1 MVNDKKHPAAIL
13 LCCFSALAA
22 AAFMGIAF
30 GAVSLSPKEVL
41 DGIMDG
47 EATANGRIIYCVR
60 LPRVLGGFLAGA
72 ALAVSGA
79 VIQAVLGNPLASPNI
94 IGVNAGAGFAVV
106 LSLAIFPTT
115 FGVRSLSAFI
125 GALAAVG
132 AILGVSALTKSG
144 RTSPVTLVMSGMA
157 VSALFGAFTSLVLS
171 VSNEYQVT
179 SYLFWTMGGLANR
192 RWEHVLTMLVPVLSC
207 AAAMV
212 LLSGRLDVMLL
223 GDEQARALGIH
234 SGRNRVALVL
244 IASMCTAA
252 IVCVTG
258 PIGFVGLIVP
268 HIMRM
273 LVGPSHRRLCLASAF
288 AGGVF
293 LTLCDSLVRFVS
305 GMRGKEFSVGIV
317 TALLGA
323 PYFLFLLARRGGG
336 EAED

>member
-115 FGVRSLSAFI
+115 FGVRSLAAFI
-125 GALAAVG
+125 GALAAVMLVYFIARKTG
-132 AILGVSALTKSG
+132 ASKITLVLAGVAFSSLFNAGTDTVTTFVPDTLSGLSDFRIGGLEGISLGVLSPAWVLIIAGIAAIILLGHDIDVLALGDSTAF
-144 RTSPVTLVMSGMA
+144 TLGMNVKLLRFVLLTLAALLAGAA
-157 VSALFGAFTSLVLS
+157 VSFSGLLGFIGLIIPHIAEKLTGSSHTLKIPVCALMGAVFTSMCDLLAR
-171 VSNEYQVT
+171 T
-179 SYLFWTMGGLANR
+179 LFAPH
-192 RWEHVLTMLVPVLSC
+192 EI
-207 AAAMV
+207 
-212 LLSGRLDVMLL
+212 
-223 GDEQARALGIH
+223 ALGIVV
-234 SGRNRVALVL
+234 SY
-244 IASMCTAA
+244 
-252 IVCVTG
+252 
-258 PIGFVGLIVP
+258 IGVP
-268 HIMRM
+268 FFIYLLLRKK
-273 LVGPSHRRLCLASAF
+273 
-288 AGGVF
+288 GG
-293 LTLCDSLVRFVS
+293 
-305 GMRGKEFSVGIV
+305 KH
-317 TALLGA
+317 GA
-323 PYFLFLLARRGGG
+323 
-336 EAED
+336 